1 MSRSILIVLAVWAL
15 GYLAALGSSEL
26 RSEEG
31 HRVIPA
37 VEMLESGD
45 YLVPHIGGQPYLR
58 KPPLINWL
66 IAGSFK
72 MLHVRNEWAAR
83 MPSALFVLAVAIFLA
98 LGTRDILGERGSVIS
113 ALCWLTNLGMLEMGR
128 SIEIEAVYIS
138 LFTVALIFWLVSWQQ
153 DRSPWLTWTVPWFFL
168 GLGLLAKG
176 PAHLFFFYI
185 LIFGVLR

>member
-1 MSRSILIVLAVWAL
+1 MSRSILIVLAVWAV

-72 MLHVRNEWAAR
+72 MLSRAQRMGGADALRPLRSGGGNLLRPRHTPHSRRAR
-83 MPSALFVLAVAIFLA
+83 V
-98 LGTRDILGERGSVIS
+98 G
-113 ALCWLTNLGMLEMGR
+113 
-128 SIEIEAVYIS
+128 
-138 LFTVALIFWLVSWQQ
+138 
-153 DRSPWLTWTVPWFFL
+153 DRCT
-168 GLGLLAKG
+168 LLADKSRN
-176 PAHLFFFYI
+176 A
-185 LIFGVLR
+185 

>member
-1 MSRSILIVLAVWAL
+1 MSRSILIVLAVWAV

-66 IAGSFK
+66 IAAF
-72 MLHVRNEWAAR
+72 
-83 MPSALFVLAVAIFLA
+83 F
-98 LGTRDILGERGSVIS
+98 
-113 ALCWLTNLGMLEMGR
+113 
-128 SIEIEAVYIS
+128 
-138 LFTVALIFWLVSWQQ
+138 Q
-153 DRSPWLTWTVPWFFL
+153 DASR
-168 GLGLLAKG
+168 AQ
-176 PAHLFFFYI
+176 
-185 LIFGVLR
+185 